1 MNEQK
6 EIAQKL
12 FSLQDLNYR
21 QFSLPLIP
29 TVSPEKVIGVRTPDL
44 RKLAKE
50 IYKSD
55 TAKDFLNV
63 LPHYYYEE
71 NNLHG
76 FLIEQIKD
84 YNECVTHL
92 KRFLPFV
99 DNWATCDG
107 IRPKVLLK
115 HKDLLVL
122 TVKEFLSSNEIYVK
136 RFAIITAMRAFCGND
151 YNGEIACLIAD
162 VRSNEYYV
170 NMAIGWFFATLLAK
184 NPTQALSFIK
194 QKRLNE
200 KAHNLAIKKA
210 RESLRVSAE
219 LKSELLKYKI

>member
-1 MNEQK
+1 MNEEK
-6 EIAQKL
+6 SVIQKL

-21 QFSLPLIP
+21 QFILPLIP
-29 TVSPEKVIGVRTPDL
+29 TVSPQKVIGIRTPEL

-50 IYKSD
+50 IYKGD
-55 TAKDFLNV
+55 TVKDFLNA

-71 NNLHG
+71 NNLHA

-84 YNECVTHL
+84 YNECVTQL
-92 KRFLPFV
+92 KRFLPLV

-107 IRPKVLLK
+107 MSPKVLLR

-122 TVKEFLSSNEIYVK
+122 TVKEFLSSNEVYLK

-151 YNGEIACLIAD
+151 YNGEIACLIASIK
-162 VRSNEYYV
+162 SNEYYV

-184 NPTQALSFIK
+184 NPTQALVFIK

-200 KAHNLAIKKA
+200 TAHNFAIKKA
-210 RESLRVSAE
+210 RESLRVSKE